1 MFAEEIF
8 KQDQFAELTIE
19 EAPLGFR
26 SLHQQAQTEQT

>member
-19 EAPLGFR
+19 EVLSTSEPQLR
-26 SLHQQAQTEQT
+26 LR